1 MSECKNEIDRKKSLK
16 VYKLTLVVVSVFQSR
31 NKKKQKQKIPNDDES
46 TILSG
51 TKEKNL
57 EHLFSP

>member
-1 MSECKNEIDRKKSLK
+1 MSECKNEIDREKSLK
-16 VYKLTLVVVSVFQSR
+16 VYKLTLVSVFQSR
-31 NKKKQKQKIPNDDES
+31 NKQKKQKQKIPNDDES